1 MKHSKMLFQFI
12 KKGDLDDDENAGV
25 KETDAKLKE
34 KERAIKEKWDKLPL
48 TSTCKDAL
56 EELYK
61 VQWEAE
67 RKMME
72 KDLAER
78 TKDMIVEKSEGL
90 FSTIIGKIKGFFT
103 PNKVTV
109 YESFS
114 ENLSAVEKKSW
125 ILSQETETFTDTK
138 QKKEK
143 NNLTASKDKIT
154 DVRDGKV
161 YKIAEFDGVLWMTE
175 NLNFAID
182 DSYCYDNDEK
192 NCEKY
197 GRLYTWAQA
206 MHACPKGWRL
216 PNNDDFKN
224 IKQILEEEFGEGRAG
239 FGLKSKKYNFVPVF
253 AGDVFGKNFQLID
266 ESNYLWS
273 ADDDGENHAYD
284 WVISVKSDDFFMG
297 NIKFALKT
305 NGMSVRCVKK

>member
-114 ENLSAVEKKSW
+114 ENLSAVEKK
-125 ILSQETETFTDTK
+125 IL
-138 QKKEK
+138 
-143 NNLTASKDKIT
+143 
-154 DVRDGKV
+154 
-161 YKIAEFDGVLWMTE
+161 
-175 NLNFAID
+175 
-182 DSYCYDNDEK
+182 
-192 NCEKY
+192 
-197 GRLYTWAQA
+197 
-206 MHACPKGWRL
+206 
-216 PNNDDFKN
+216 DFVSRN
-224 IKQILEEEFGEGRAG
+224 
-239 FGLKSKKYNFVPVF
+239 
-253 AGDVFGKNFQLID
+253 GDF
-266 ESNYLWS
+266 Y
-273 ADDDGENHAYD
+273 
-284 WVISVKSDDFFMG
+284 
-297 NIKFALKT
+297 
-305 NGMSVRCVKK
+305 